1 MINAMV
7 SISDYKGDFGV
18 IWRHTVHKPVFESIL
33 NRALLLEDEEEILH
47 ETDAGQ

>member
-18 IWRHTVHKPVFESIL
+18 IWRHTAHKPVFESIL
-33 NRALLLEDEEEILH
+33 NRALLSEGEEEILH
-47 ETDAGQ
+47 ETDADQ